1 MRDDEQRNAQSS
13 GPGVR
18 HCGEQRQR
26 LSRSDEERSPHAPI
40 SMNPASSVCHVAS
53 AYRSPLF

>member
-13 GPGVR
+13 SVR